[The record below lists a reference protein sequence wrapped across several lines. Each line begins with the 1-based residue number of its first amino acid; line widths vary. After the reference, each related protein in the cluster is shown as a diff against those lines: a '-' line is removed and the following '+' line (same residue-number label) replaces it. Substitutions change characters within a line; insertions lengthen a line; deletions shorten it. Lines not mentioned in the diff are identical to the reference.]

1 MIGRA
6 LQSPWIAALALL
18 LALWGFWAVPL
29 YDLDEGAFSEAT
41 REMLAS
47 GNFSSIY
54 LDGEPRQDK
63 PILIYWLQAGAVSLF
78 GLNEFALRLPSVLA
92 ALAWAL
98 AIFRFGAP
106 RIGRDSAVV
115 ATVLMALSLYVG
127 LIAKAAVADA
137 LLNLFLALSFFG
149 IYRYWEHA
157 AKRDLYLTYLW
168 LGLGFL
174 TKGPVAVVFPLL
186 VSGLF
191 FTLQGD
197 WRAWLRAVFA
207 PIGWL
212 LFLAIVLPWHVMV
225 YLDSGWAFFQGFY
238 LGHNLGRFSGAMEG
252 HSGGWWYYLAWAPLV
267 VMPFAGWLIG
277 TLPQLR
283 RMRVEPLAQFLWLWF
298 ATVLVF
304 FSFSGT
310 KLPHYLL
317 YGCTPLFLLMAQ
329 HREGLRNRWL
339 AFLPALVLLAL
350 LVAVP
355 QVFEYLA
362 GHTRRLYDLQLF
374 KDGAVAFDT
383 RYQWLAGGALLVALV
398 IALWRRLPPWQGL
411 LLIGLLQALLVGT
424 QVLPRVFAV
433 LQGPVKEA
441 ARVSR
446 DSGHPLVPYRTYQPS
461 ISVYRQAITERRA
474 PRPGDWVLVRNDHLA
489 EFLRRDDGLRKTI
502 VFQRGTVALVS
513 VEAAP

>member
-1 MIGRA
+1 MIAPR
-6 LQSPWIAALALL
+6 LQSPWVAALALL
-18 LALWGFWAVPL
+18 LAVWGFWSLPL
-29 YDLDEGAFSEAT
+29 YDLDEGAFTEAT

-63 PILIYWLQAGAVSLF
+63 PILIYWLQAASVSLF
-78 GLNEFALRLPSVLA
+78 GLDEFALRLPSVLA

-98 AIFRFGAP
+98 AIYRFGAP
-106 RIGRDSAVV
+106 RLGRDSALV
-115 ATVLMALSLYVG
+115 ATMLMALSLYVG

-137 LLNLFLALSFFG
+137 LLNLFMALSFFG
-149 IYRYWEHA
+149 IYRFWEQGGR
-157 AKRDLYLTYLW
+157 RDLYLTYLW

-197 WRAWLRAVFA
+197 WRRWLRAVFA
-207 PIGWL
+207 PGGWL

-252 HSGGWWYYLAWAPLV
+252 HGGGWWYYLAWAPLV
-267 VMPFAGWLIG
+267 VMPFAGWLIA
-277 TLPQLR
+277 TLPRLR
-283 RMRVEPLAQFLWLWF
+283 QIRLEPLDQYLWLWF
-298 ATVLVF
+298 VIVLVF

-329 HREGLRNRWL
+329 YREGLRSRWL
-339 AFLPALVLLAL
+339 AFAPALVLLAL
-350 LVAVP
+350 LAAAP
-355 QVFEYLA
+355 QLFDYLA
-362 GHTRRLYDLQLF
+362 AHTRRLYDQQLF
-374 KDGAVAFDT
+374 KDGMVAFDT
-383 RYQWLAGGALLVALV
+383 TYQVIAGAALAVALA
-398 IALWRRLPPWQGL
+398 IALWRRLRPWQGL
-411 LLIGLLQALLVGT
+411 LLVGFIQALLVGT

-433 LQGPVKEA
+433 LQGPVKQVAE
-441 ARVSR
+441 VSR
-446 DSGHPLVPYRTYQPS
+446 DSGHPLVPYRIYQPS

-474 PRPGDWVLVRNDHLA
+474 PHPGDWVLVRIDHLD
-489 EFLRRDDGLRKTI
+489 EFMRRDDGLRKTI
-502 VFQRGTVALVS
+502 VFQRGTIALVS
-513 VEAAP
+513 VEAAS